1 MGKTKKFRLS
11 PHSEP
16 RNRARAFL
24 INKRNQMGITQRKLA
39 ELLSAHRS
47 LVSKVETGE
56 RGLDTHEL
64 IEFAS
69 VLNFSVSEY
78 YEYITNKV
86 NE

>member
-39 ELLSAHRS
+39 ELLFVHRS
-47 LVSKVETGE
+47 LVSKIETGKRE
-56 RGLDTHEL
+56 LDTHEML
-64 IEFAS
+64 KFAS
-69 VLNFSVSEY
+69 VLNFTSIEY
-78 YEYITNKV
+78 YEFIANGF